1 MTEFNLRTI
10 VRATLSETSDADPG
24 VVAEQVLAA
33 IPRAR
38 TRDALE
44 QTLRLFVRQIISEQ
58 RVSSRPSTPSNV
70 RTIPTTSA
78 KVAAVRDGWQKRL
91 RDRVHVG
98 DGAWKFLG
106 ECTYADLLS
115 AAAERRDLA
124 ERNAA
129 WARQYDSWA
138 RLLTEHDVETFAEL
152 PLTVQADVLGRAA

>member
-1 MTEFNLRTI
+1 MTAFNLRSI
-10 VRATLSETSDADPG
+10 VRETLADTSDADPG

-33 IPRAR
+33 IPKAR

-58 RVSSRPSTPSNV
+58 RVSSPPSNV

-106 ECTYADLLS
+106 ECTYDDLLS

-129 WARQYDSWA
+129 WARQFDSWA